1 MDFHAQQYY
10 RDIRIMSIYEG
21 TTGIQSMDLL
31 GRKVPM
37 QQGKA
42 VKLLLGEMSRVV
54 AAALAIEVLRP
65 YALKLQ
71 EAAERMQDVLM
82 HLQGFAAKG
91 ELEKYMA
98 DANLFMELSGITCT
112 AWQWLKQG
120 VVAANSTQ
128 NHFTHSK
135 LETMKFYFKYELP
148 KTIAL
153 ADSLKNNDAP
163 TILGEQEVLG

>member
-1 MDFHAQQYY
+1 
-10 RDIRIMSIYEG
+10 
-21 TTGIQSMDLL
+21 MDLL

-42 VKLLLGEMSRVV
+42 VKLLLGEMIRAVE
-54 AAALAIEVLRP
+54 AALAIEVLRP

-91 ELEKYMA
+91 ELEKYLA
-98 DANLFMELSGITCT
+98 DANLFMELAGITCT

-120 VVAANSTQ
+120 IVASSKREHT
-128 NHFTHSK
+128 FMHSK

-148 KTIAL
+148 KTLAL
-153 ADSLKNNDAP
+153 ADSIQNRDMP
-163 TILGEQEVLG
+163 TILGEREILE